1 MEFLVEKIGMSRT
14 VGSPSIPVTLLKVI
28 STKICASGEN
38 GVALVAYPK
47 GKAHNKSIAGQ
58 QKKYNLSKEFNRF
71 VTLRADIATS
81 ALKEENSSK
90 QSNEP
95 AQQAESIKSS
105 DSTKSAQNAMKAVD
119 LDMSI
124 LESAKRVKATFYT
137 KGRGFSGVM
146 KRWNFQGGP
155 AAHGSRFHRRVGS
168 IGNREWPGRV
178 QKGKKMAGHYGNEK
192 ITVQAEVVSFDKDNN
207 VLVLKGSVAG
217 YNGAQGR
224 ISVLK
229 GGK

>member
-14 VGSPSIPVTLLKVI
+14 IGSPSIPVTLLKIINAKVCD
-28 STKICASGEN
+28 TQEN
-38 GVALVAYPK
+38 GKVIVAYPK

-58 QKKYNLSKEFNRF
+58 QKKYSLSKEFNRF
-71 VTLRADIATS
+71 VTLRV
-81 ALKEENSSK
+81 NSGP
-90 QSNEP
+90 QQTE
-95 AQQAESIKSS
+95 QTDRQAESTQEANR
-105 DSTKSAQNAMKAVD
+105 TKAID
-119 LDMSI
+119 LDMSV
-124 LESAKRVKATFYT
+124 LESATRVKATFYT

-192 ITVQAEVVSFDKDNN
+192 VAVQAEVVSFDKDNSI
-207 VLVLKGSVAG
+207 LVLKGSVAG
-217 YNGAQGR
+217 YNGAQGK
-224 ISVLK
+224 ISIIR